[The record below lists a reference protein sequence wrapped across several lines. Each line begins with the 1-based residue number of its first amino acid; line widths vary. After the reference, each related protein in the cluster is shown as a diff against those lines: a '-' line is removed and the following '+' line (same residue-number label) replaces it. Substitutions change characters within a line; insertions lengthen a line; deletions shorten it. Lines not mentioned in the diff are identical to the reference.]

1 MAVIGTTLLGAAAIL
16 LALVLLP
23 YAFLLGLV
31 AGLAFTCYCVGCQVL
46 RLLNWALRHGRKHV
60 RHGVSHGQG
69 R

>member
-1 MAVIGTTLLGAAAIL
+1 MAVIGATLLGAAAIL

-46 RLLNWALRHGRKHV
+46 NWALRHGRKHV